1 MDQLEPIL
9 SFPILFSFL
18 LFIFMVLKIGRKKF
32 TKTEHSV
39 SLPPGP
45 WKLPIFGNMHN
56 FASGLP
62 PHRALRDLS
71 KKYGPLMLL
80 RLGEV
85 STVVVSSPE
94 YAKEMMKTHDAIFAS
109 RPSVLSAEILSY
121 NCTSIGFAPLGNYWR
136 QLRKICVLELL
147 SQKRVESYRP
157 LREEELSNLINW
169 IGSKD
174 GSSVNLSSKVFST
187 VYGIT
192 SRAAFGKKCEDQEK
206 FIQIV
211 KEVIEFAAGFNVA
224 DFFPSIKVLHQIS
237 GVRPKLEKMHK
248 EADRIM
254 EKIITEHNAKKATA
268 KAGDEAAATEEDL
281 IDVLLKFH
289 EHAADSEF
297 SLTNNNIKAVILDIF
312 AAGSETSA
320 ITIIWA
326 MSEMMKNP
334 EVMKK
339 AQAEVREVFNKRG
352 RVDETAINDMK
363 YLKLLVKETL
373 RLRPPSALLLPR
385 ESKERCEI
393 NGYEIPAKTKV
404 IVNAW
409 AIARDPKYWTEPESF
424 KPERFLNSSL
434 DFKGTNYEYIP
445 FGSGRRVC
453 PGSNFGL
460 VIVEYALALLLY
472 HFDWKLPNGMK
483 PEDLDMTD
491 IAGATVGRKE
501 DLQLIPILV
510 QN

>member
-1 MDQLEPIL
+1 MELEAL

-18 LFIFMVLKIGRKKF
+18 IFMLMVLKIGKRF
-32 TKTEHSV
+32 KTHDSL

-62 PHRALRDLS
+62 PHRALRELA
-71 KKYGPLMLL
+71 KKHGPLMML

-85 STVVVSSPE
+85 STLVVTSAE
-94 YAKEMMKTHDAIFAS
+94 YAKEVMKTHDAIFAY
-109 RPSVLSAEILSY
+109 RPSVLSSEILSY
-121 NCTSIGFAPLGNYWR
+121 DSTNIGFAPLGNYWR

-147 SQKRVESYRP
+147 SPKRVESYKS
-157 LREEELSNLINW
+157 LREDELSNLIKL
-169 IGSKD
+169 IGSKA
-174 GSSVNLSSKVFST
+174 GSTVNLSRVVFST

-192 SRAAFGKKCEDQEK
+192 SRAAFGNKCGEQER
-206 FIQIV
+206 FIEIM
-211 KEVIEFAAGFNVA
+211 KEVIKLFAGFNIA
-224 DFFPSIKVLHQIS
+224 DFFPSIKVLHVIS
-237 GVRPKLEKMHK
+237 GVRPRLETMHK
-248 EADRIM
+248 VVDSIM
-254 EKIITEHNAKKATA
+254 QKIINDHMAKAASA
-268 KAGDEAAATEEDL
+268 KAGEAAAAADQEDL
-281 IDVLLKFH
+281 VDVLLKFH
-289 EHAADSEF
+289 EQAGDSEF
-297 SLTNNNIKAVILDIF
+297 SLTFNNIKAVMLDIF

-326 MSEMMKNP
+326 MSQMMKNP

-339 AQAEVREVFNKRG
+339 AQAEVREVFNAKG
-352 RVDETAINDMK
+352 LIDETAVNEMK

-373 RLRPPSALLLPR
+373 RLHPPSALLLPR
-385 ESKERCEI
+385 ESSERCEL

-409 AIARDPKYWTEPESF
+409 AISRDPKYWTDPESF
-424 KPERFLNSSL
+424 KPERFIDSSH
-434 DFKGTNYEYIP
+434 DFKGTNFEYLP
-445 FGSGRRVC
+445 FGAGRRVC
-453 PGSNFGL
+453 PGTNFGL
-460 VIVEYALALLLY
+460 ANVEYAIALLLY

-501 DLQLIPILV
+501 DLQLIPIAYTP
-510 QN
+510 